1 VCYSCAAPAIPSE
14 VLAMKWPRRAD
25 ARLDSETGGSAEPES
40 SEAQKR
46 VEERVSELV
55 LYHFESCPYCAR
67 VRDVIE
73 KLELEIELRDIRASR
88 AYHDELARGGGRAT
102 VPCLRIADA
111 GEDVRWLY
119 ESSEIIA
126 YLTRRFAT

>member
-1 VCYSCAAPAIPSE
+1 
-14 VLAMKWPRRAD
+14 MKWPRRAD